1 MRRFVFLGLLS
12 LLAACSTT
20 PFQVPAPESLHDKLD
35 AAVQSNPGSVKPRV
49 IAYCYGPRKDGW
61 EALIENVS
69 QHCSGETERLVHL
82 GGDFFTND
90 CPMFQPDRAVFL
102 CVDKTERT
110 VLPPGVSVPD

>member
-1 MRRFVFLGLLS
+1 MRSLVVLGIGL

-20 PFQVPAPESLHDKLD
+20 PFQVPAPESVHEKLD
-35 AAVQSNPGSVKPRV
+35 AVVRANPGTVKPRV

-69 QHCSGETERLVHL
+69 RHCSGENERLLRL
-82 GGDFFTND
+82 GEDFFTND

-102 CVDKTERT
+102 CVDTTKRT
-110 VLPPGVSVPD
+110 ALPPGMSMPN